1 MEEHQV
7 EDTGEIIAS
16 DAAGREDGNEG
27 ALADAA
33 QEMVPV
39 SALQAERANRQQLQE
54 QIKMLQDHVSLVQA
68 NQQRAPQESV
78 SGLADDDILTVGEAK
93 KYLSQMQQNYQMSV
107 EELRVQ
113 QKYSDY
119 NEVVSKY
126 LPEVINKNPA
136 LKSTLQNDP
145 NKYELAYFLA
155 KNNDSYRDANKRTKK
170 SAEAQRMVENSN
182 RAGNLSSV
190 GSTAPKSQVTAYKH
204 MSDDEFMK
212 MANKNLGHF

>member
-1 MEEHQV
+1 MEEYQV
-7 EDTGEIIAS
+7 ENTGETMAS
-16 DAAGREDGNEG
+16 DAAGHEDGNEG
-27 ALADAA
+27 VHADTA

-54 QIKMLQDHVSLVQA
+54 QVKMLQDHVALVQA
-68 NQQRAPQESV
+68 NQRQAPQEPV
-78 SGLADDDILTVGEAK
+78 SNLSDDDILTVGEAK
-93 KYLSQMQQNYQMSV
+93 KYISQMQQNYQMSV
-107 EELRVQ
+107 EELRAQ
-113 QKYSDY
+113 QKYQDY
-119 NEVVSKY
+119 NEVVSTY

-155 KNNDSYRDANKRTKK
+155 KNSESYRDANKRTKK
-170 SAEAQRMVENSN
+170 SAEAQRMVDNSN

-190 GSTAPKSQVTAYKH
+190 GSTAPKSQVAAYKH

-212 MANKNLGHF
+212 MANKNLGYF

>member
-1 MEEHQV
+1 MDNQV
-7 EDTGEIIAS
+7 EDTGELMAS
-16 DAAGREDGNEG
+16 DAAGPEDAVVETQ
-27 ALADAA
+27 AEAQ

-54 QIKMLQDHVSLVQA
+54 QMKMLQDHIALIQA
-68 NQQRAPQESV
+68 NQKQAHTAPEPT
-78 SGLADDDILTVGEAK
+78 LADDDILTVGEAK

-113 QKYSDY
+113 QKYQDY

-136 LKSTLQNDP
+136 LKATLTNDP
-145 NKYELAYFLA
+145 NRYELAYFFA
-155 KNNDSYRDANKRTKK
+155 KNSDSYRDANKRTKK
-170 SAEAQRMVENSN
+170 SAEAQRIVENSN

-190 GSTAPKSQVTAYKH
+190 GSTAPKSQVSAYKH
-204 MSDDEFMK
+204 MSDEEFMK
-212 MANKNLGHF
+212 IANKNLGYF